1 MKKTKKE
8 SELTVEV
15 QSLILHVEKL
25 ENDMVASKL
34 KYAEEAEF
42 QREKYNR
49 ERVVWTQKL
58 VQLTDQIAKQDLL
71 VQQQAKGKEE
81 KKKKKGFFG

>member
-15 QSLILHVEKL
+15 QSLTLHVEKL
-25 ENDMVASKL
+25 EMDMVASKL

-42 QREKYNR
+42 LR
-49 ERVVWTQKL
+49 
-58 VQLTDQIAKQDLL
+58 
-71 VQQQAKGKEE
+71 
-81 KKKKKGFFG
+81 